1 MDLGVFS
8 LLSLEKYCLR
18 SPPPP
23 PSPPIDRQQSN
34 LLARPVRHRMQIP
47 SLSLPIPLLLEPI
60 SRSPKPLC
68 RFETRCQS
76 AGTPPRRSSVRRPAA
91 AGSPKQKSFVG
102 LLKGRE
108 NRGGRAFLMLLFGGV
123 SEVHRDR
130 RKESRTWKNFRTS
143 NFVNKSDIPMKL

>member
-1 MDLGVFS
+1 MCFRFFHWKNIACVPRLHPPLRRSTDNRAICS
-8 LLSLEKYCLR
+8 LA
-18 SPPPP
+18 
-23 PSPPIDRQQSN
+23 PSAI
-34 LLARPVRHRMQIP
+34 AMQIP